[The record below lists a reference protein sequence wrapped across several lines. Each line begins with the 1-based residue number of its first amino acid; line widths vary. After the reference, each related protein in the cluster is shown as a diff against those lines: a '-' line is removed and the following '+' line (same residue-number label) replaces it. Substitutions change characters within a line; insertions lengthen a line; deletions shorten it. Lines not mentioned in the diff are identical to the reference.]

1 MMDGVVDRAPAG
13 LGQAD
18 VAGPVK
24 HQQECAANLVAQLAI
39 GLNPVLGFADF
50 LGQGVAMQA
59 RVVSDGCRERYL
71 IVKLFFTPRA
81 VPSKTGCFGADF
93 HSKAGPEA
101 GVDPIGWRLRRPL
114 AIR

>member
-24 HQQECAANLVAQLAI
+24 HQQGCAANLVAQLAI
-39 GLNPVLGFADF
+39 GLNPVPGFADF

-59 RVVSDGCRERYL
+59 RVVSDEFPQEHHLGL
-71 IVKLFFTPRA
+71 PDLTATIA
-81 VPSKTGCFGADF
+81 
-93 HSKAGPEA
+93 
-101 GVDPIGWRLRRPL
+101 
-114 AIR
+114 